1 MKMAAIFKWK
11 YVLRKCVNG
20 SMWRRFVALQTI
32 SDAMREI
39 LPMEPKLKNMVICC
53 TTSEMKGIIHE
64 WVET

>member
-1 MKMAAIFKWK
+1 MKMAAIFKCK
-11 YVLRKCVNG
+11 YVSRKCVNG
-20 SMWRRFVALQTI
+20 SIWRRVVALQSA

-39 LPMEPKLKNMVICC
+39 LPMKPKLKNMVICC